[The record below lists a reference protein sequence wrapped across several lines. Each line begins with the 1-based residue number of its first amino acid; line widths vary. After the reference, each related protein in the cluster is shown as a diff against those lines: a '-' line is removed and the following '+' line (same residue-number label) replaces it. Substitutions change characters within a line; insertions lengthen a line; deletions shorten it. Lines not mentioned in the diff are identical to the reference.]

1 MTTTPAA
8 DSSLTPLTA
17 RGLVRSYGDRT
28 VFDGLDLTVPPGTRL
43 GLIGENGSGK
53 STLLRLLAGVE
64 RPDAGTV
71 VRPRDL
77 VHLAQEPAV
86 GRDGRATR
94 GTVGDLLDDALR
106 PLHDLVAELERLAGL
121 MAAGD
126 GGLDPRLGE
135 AYDAVL
141 ARATHHDAWDAD
153 RRAEVTAGV
162 LGVADLDRDRP
173 VAALSGGQRTRLA
186 LAAALVRRPDCL
198 LLDEPTN
205 HLDAEALDLLESAL
219 VQLPGVVVAAS
230 HDRTFLDRVCTS
242 LLDLDAGALGT
253 DGAGGRV
260 FGGSFTDYLAHQEAS
275 RRRWEET
282 WAAQQDEIADLRA
295 ATRIGTTAV
304 ARDRGPRDNDKFI
317 HAFKGARVERTHA
330 RRVRDA
336 ERRLEVAE
344 REALPKPRP
353 PLRFAGALTADA
365 GGDGLV
371 VQARGLVV
379 PGRLTLERLDLAAGR
394 KLLVSGP
401 NGSGKSTLLA
411 VLAGELPVG
420 GALEVRARTVRLL
433 RQDPVVTRPRR
444 TARAA
449 YVAAVGPE
457 TAERVPLRALGLLPP
472 RAHATPV
479 GALSVGQRRRL
490 DLAVAIAAAP
500 DLLLLDEPTNHLS
513 LRLAGE
519 LEEAV
524 GVAPGT
530 VVVTTHDRWLRA
542 RWTGDELR
550 LGRPQPPPQPPPGRN
565 A

>member
-1 MTTTPAA
+1 MTATPT
-8 DSSLTPLTA
+8 STSLAPLVA

-28 VFDGLDLTVPPGTRL
+28 VLDGLDLTVPPGTRL

-53 STLLRLLAGVE
+53 STLLRLLAGRE

-77 VHLAQEPAV
+77 VHLAQEPAT
-86 GRDGRATR
+86 GRDGGPTR

-106 PLHDLVAELERLAGL
+106 PLHDLVAELERLAAR
-121 MAAGD
+121 MA
-126 GGLDPRLGE
+126 GGEDVTPQLGE

-205 HLDAEALDLLESAL
+205 HLDAEALELLEGAL

-260 FGGSFTDYLAHQEAS
+260 FGGSFTGYLAHQEAA

-282 WAAQQDEIADLRA
+282 WAAQQQEITELRA

-353 PLRFAGALTADA
+353 PLRFAGALTAGS
-365 GGDGLV
+365 GGDGV
-371 VQARGLVV
+371 VVRAREIDV
-379 PGRLTLERLDLAAGR
+379 PGRLTLDRLDLAAGAS
-394 KLLVSGP
+394 LLVTGP
-401 NGSGKSTLLA
+401 NGCGKSTLLA
-411 VLAGELPVG
+411 VLAGELPAG
-420 GALEVRARTVRLL
+420 GALDVRAGTVRLL
-433 RQDPVVTRPRR
+433 RQDPEVTHPRR

-449 YVAAVGPE
+449 YLAAVGPE
-457 TAERVPLRALGLLPP
+457 LAERVPLRTLGLLPP

-519 LEEAV
+519 IEEAV
-524 GVAPGT
+524 GAAPGT

-542 RWTGDELR
+542 RWAGEELTLTGPR
-550 LGRPQPPPQPPPGRN
+550 
-565 A
+565 

>member
-1 MTTTPAA
+1 MSATPA
-8 DSSLTPLTA
+8 SPSLAPLTA

-28 VFDGLDLTVPPGTRL
+28 VLDGLDLTVPPGTRL
-43 GLIGENGSGK
+43 ALIGENGSGK
-53 STLLRLLAGVE
+53 STLLRLLAGLE

-77 VHLAQEPAV
+77 VHLAQEPAA
-86 GRDGRATR
+86 GRGGAAPG

-106 PLHDLVAELERLAGL
+106 PLHDLVAELERLAAR
-121 MAAGD
+121 MAAED
-126 GGLDPRLGE
+126 VTPELGA

-153 RRAEVTAGV
+153 RRATVTAGV
-162 LGVADLDRDRP
+162 LGVADLDRERP

-205 HLDAEALDLLESAL
+205 HLDAEALELLEGAL
-219 VQLPGVVVAAS
+219 AQLPGVVVAAS

-260 FGGSFTDYLAHQEAS
+260 FGGSFTDYLAHQQAA

-282 WAAQQDEIADLRA
+282 WAAQQQEIAELRA

-353 PLRFAGALTADA
+353 PLRFAGALTAGSD
-365 GGDGLV
+365 GDGPV
-371 VQARGLVV
+371 VRARGIDV
-379 PGRLTLERLDLAAGR
+379 PGRLALDRLDVAAGAS
-394 KLLVSGP
+394 LLVTGP
-401 NGSGKSTLLA
+401 NGCGKSTLLA
-411 VLAGELPVG
+411 VLAGELPAG
-420 GALEVRARTVRLL
+420 GALDVRARTVRLL
-433 RQDPVVTRPRR
+433 RQDPEVTHPRR

-449 YVAAVGPE
+449 YLAAVGPAL
-457 TAERVPLRALGLLPP
+457 AERVPLRALGLLPP

-490 DLAVAIAAAP
+490 DLAIAIAAAP

-513 LRLAGE
+513 LGLAGE

-524 GVAPGT
+524 GTTPGT

-542 RWTGDELR
+542 RWTGEELALTGPR
-550 LGRPQPPPQPPPGRN
+550 
-565 A
+565 

>member
-1 MTTTPAA
+1 M
-8 DSSLTPLTA
+8 TA

-28 VFDGLDLTVPPGTRL
+28 VLDGLDLTVPPGTRL

-126 GGLDPRLGE
+126 GALDPRLGE

-205 HLDAEALDLLESAL
+205 HLDAEALDLLEGAL

-242 LLDLDAGALGT
+242 LLDVDAGALGT

-260 FGGSFTDYLAHQEAS
+260 FGGSFGDYLAHQEAS

-304 ARDRGPRDNDKFI
+304 ARGRGPRDNDKFV

-344 REALPKPRP
+344 RGALPKPRP
-353 PLRFAGALTADA
+353 PLRFAGALTANA

-371 VQARGLVV
+371 VQVRDLVV

-394 KLLVSGP
+394 KLLVTGP

-411 VLAGELPVG
+411 ALAGELPAGLPVG
-420 GALEVRARTVRLL
+420 GVLEVRARTVRLL
-433 RQDPVVTRPRR
+433 RQDPLVTHPRR

-449 YVAAVGPE
+449 YLAAVGPE
-457 TAERVPLRALGLLPP
+457 TAERVPLRSLGLLPP

-490 DLAVAIAAAP
+490 DLAVAVAAAP

-550 LGRPQPPPQPPPGRN
+550 LSAPQPPPPPQPPPGRN

>member
-1 MTTTPAA
+1 MTSPSTPSTA
-8 DSSLTPLTA
+8 TPLTA

-28 VFDGLDLTVPPGTRL
+28 VLDGLDLTVPPGTRL
-43 GLIGENGSGK
+43 GLIGENGTGK

-86 GRDGRATR
+86 GRDGSATR

-106 PLHDLVAELERLAGL
+106 PLHDLVAELERLAVR
-121 MAAGD
+121 MAAGED
-126 GGLDPRLGE
+126 VAA
-135 AYDAVL
+135 AYDDVL

-205 HLDAEALDLLESAL
+205 HLDAEALELLESTL
-219 VQLPGVVVAAS
+219 VQLPGIVVAAS
-230 HDRTFLDRVCTS
+230 HDRTFLDRVCTA

-260 FGGSFTDYLAHQEAS
+260 FGGSFGDYLAHQEAS

-365 GGDGLV
+365 DGDGIV

-379 PGRLTLERLDLAAGR
+379 PGRLALDRLDLVAGGR
-394 KLLVSGP
+394 LLVSGP

-411 VLAGELPVG
+411 VLAGELPGDVPVG
-420 GALEVRARTVRLL
+420 GHLDVRARTVRLL
-433 RQDPVVTRPRR
+433 RQDPVVTHPRR

-449 YVAAVGPE
+449 YLAAVGPA
-457 TAERVPLRALGLLPP
+457 TAERVPLRSLGLLPP

-542 RWTGDELR
+542 RWTGAELLLGTPR
-550 LGRPQPPPQPPPGRN
+550 LVDQPPPGRN